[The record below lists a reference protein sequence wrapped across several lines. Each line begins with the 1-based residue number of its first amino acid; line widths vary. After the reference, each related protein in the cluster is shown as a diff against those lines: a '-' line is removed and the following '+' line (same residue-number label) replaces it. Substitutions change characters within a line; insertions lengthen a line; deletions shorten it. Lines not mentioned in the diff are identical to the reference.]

1 MAKNAT
7 VSIYIPTNAA
17 NSEGTPIKTWGYK
30 QTPAGSPAATFRG
43 DVQPKQ
49 LREAEIQLWGLSNR
63 SVDTKEL
70 IIHGRVPSLS
80 IGNRAAVT
88 EDGEG
93 VTRYYDILGVNPWR
107 HHSECTLVPVQ
118 GE

>member
-7 VSIYIPTNAA
+7 ISIYIPTLAA
-17 NSEGTPIKTWGYK
+17 NAEGTPIKTWGYK
-30 QTPAGSPAATFRG
+30 QNPAGAPAATVRG

-70 IIHGRVPSLS
+70 IIHGRVPALAV
-80 IGNRAAVT
+80 GNRAAVV
-88 EDGEG
+88 EDVDG
-93 VTRYYDILGVNPWR
+93 VTRFYDILGVNQWR
-107 HHSECTLVPVQ
+107 HHGECTLVPVQ